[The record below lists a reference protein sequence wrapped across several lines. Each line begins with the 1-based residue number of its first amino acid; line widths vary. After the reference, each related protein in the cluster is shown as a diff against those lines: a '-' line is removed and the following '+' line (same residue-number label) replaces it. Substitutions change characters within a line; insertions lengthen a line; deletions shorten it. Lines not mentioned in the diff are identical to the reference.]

1 MKFYQELGKGK
12 DMLRT
17 TNKDSDW
24 TPKYYDIFVGLFVA
38 FIILSAITTP
48 KLFSLCGFIFPA
60 AVIFFPISCIIG
72 DVLTEIYGFNRT
84 RRAIWVGFACNI
96 LMMLAT
102 TIVIMLPPLDFNI
115 DTHNSFKAL
124 FAQVPRVVLASLTA
138 YLFGEFVNSFVMSK
152 MKKFQS
158 AKFFGVRAILSTIAG
173 QFFDT
178 IIVVIIAFYG
188 VYENHMLV
196 TMMFSVWGFKVLYE
210 MIALPLTTL
219 LVKHIKKKEGVE
231 HFDNQELKLL

>member
-1 MKFYQELGKGK
+1 
-12 DMLRT
+12 MLRT

-24 TPKYYDIFVGLFVA
+24 TPKYYDIFTGLFVA

-48 KLFSLCGFIFPA
+48 KLFSFAGFVFPA

-84 RRAIWVGFACNI
+84 RRTIWVGFSCNI
-96 LMMLAT
+96 LMMVAT
-102 TIVIMLPPLDFNI
+102 FIVIKLPPLDFNI
-115 DTHNSFKAL
+115 ETHNAFKLL

-152 MKKFQS
+152 MKKMQS
-158 AKFFGVRAILSTIAG
+158 AKHFGIRAIASTIAG

-178 IIVVIIAFYG
+178 IIVIIIAFYG
-188 VYENHMLV
+188 VYDNAMLV
-196 TMMFSVWGFKVLYE
+196 TMMFSVWGFKILYE
-210 MIALPLTTL
+210 IIALPLTTI
-219 LVKHIKKKEGVE
+219 LVRHIKKKEGVE